1 MPLLFFPFS
10 SLNSAFHSC
19 SEYRQL
25 HSKLANNFALNS
37 SPYHHSPFLPFSAIC
52 TDPIGRGGGENDFVF
67 LSWLLGQ
74 VMYRCSST
82 GWGAACLPV
91 VLNVTEDKKQ
101 CSEEGWT
108 GSSSEKNLGFLGFSL
123 LPGFKFISLLWPW
136 FLCVSSC
143 CSFCCVFGDLRSE
156 SAFAHEP
163 CVLCLPQTTVA
174 NCISVNHDYIF
185 CGCADGTVR
194 IFNPLNLH
202 FVTTLPKPHFLGTDI
217 ASVTEARYCG
227 EGGRGA
233 RKACMG

>member
-1 MPLLFFPFS
+1 MFRGRLNWKLFRKEPWIFRFFLTPRVQVHFT
-10 SLNSAFHSC
+10 SLTMI
-19 SEYRQL
+19 
-25 HSKLANNFALNS
+25 
-37 SPYHHSPFLPFSAIC
+37 P
-52 TDPIGRGGGENDFVF
+52 
-67 LSWLLGQ
+67 
-74 VMYRCSST
+74 
-82 GWGAACLPV
+82 
-91 VLNVTEDKKQ
+91 
-101 CSEEGWT
+101 
-108 GSSSEKNLGFLGFSL
+108 
-123 LPGFKFISLLWPW
+123 
-136 FLCVSSC
+136 LCVSSC

-227 EGGRGA
+227 EGERGA